1 MDTIFPTAIGYQGLF
16 VVSYRKMPTAAAQLQ
31 RTGTVLLKRTYT
43 ITPSSADPAAGSVAP
58 TAALPIFLQDLPGTL
73 GNALL
78 YEHDLAAFKPE
89 GDVLVLGFT
98 TGGGPSTVRV
108 ANQTWF
114 SRNVAAADPDLFGWQ
129 PRDQNPRLCEG
140 AFPPNDSDYPLGS
153 PLPGG
158 FNNLYYNGYRRDAR
172 QVAAVPYVPAAAA
185 ILLTRAGT
193 SYGFTLG
200 DEMIGAQVFFYP
212 GTGPDEAC
220 NWRRHTIPMPLDTL
234 VIEPEHNRCYTLWRG
249 VWGLD
254 ELITDPGA
262 YRRLVVTAQE

>member
-1 MDTIFPTAIGYQGLF
+1 MDTIFPTSIGYQGLF
-16 VVSYRKMPTAAAQLQ
+16 VVSYRKTPGQAAQIQ

-43 ITPSSADPAAGSVAP
+43 ITPSNTDPAAGSVAP
-58 TAALPIFLQDLPGTL
+58 TAALPIFLQDQPGDP
-73 GNALL
+73 GGALL

-89 GDVLVLGFT
+89 GDVIVLGFT

-114 SRNVAAADPDLFGWQ
+114 GRNVAATDPDLFGWQ
-129 PRDQNPRLCEG
+129 ARDQNPRLGEG
-140 AFPPNDSDYPLGS
+140 AFPPNDSDYPLAS

-172 QVAAVPYVPAAAA
+172 QVVAVPYVPAAAP
-185 ILLTRAGT
+185 ILLARGGT

-200 DEMIGAQVFFYP
+200 HETINARIFFYG
-212 GTGPDEAC
+212 GTGPDEEC
-220 NWRRHTIPMPLDTL
+220 HWRRHTVLMSLDTL

-254 ELITDPGA
+254 DLVPDPGA